1 MEVELRVKRVGNSVG
16 VIIPKSIARSL
27 NIKEGESIVL
37 EIRRKTPKSIFGIL
51 KGKKL
56 DPEAA
61 KVFREDEKW

>member
-1 MEVELRVKRVGNSVG
+1 MEVELRVRKVGNSLG
-16 VIIPKSIARSL
+16 VVIPKSFARRL
-27 NIKEGESIVL
+27 NIKEGDSIVL

-61 KVFREDEKW
+61 KVFKEDEKW